1 MVETMYL
8 GDKYIYQCSKCH
20 FMASIRGDT
29 NKVNQCPKCNSI
41 MINTHITKDE
51 WDAKTK
57 EEKIVSVKK
66 AQ

>member
-20 FMASIRGDT
+20 FLASIGGDT

-41 MINTHITKDE
+41 MINTHITLRLIFE
-51 WDAKTK
+51 
-57 EEKIVSVKK
+57 IHS
-66 AQ
+66 